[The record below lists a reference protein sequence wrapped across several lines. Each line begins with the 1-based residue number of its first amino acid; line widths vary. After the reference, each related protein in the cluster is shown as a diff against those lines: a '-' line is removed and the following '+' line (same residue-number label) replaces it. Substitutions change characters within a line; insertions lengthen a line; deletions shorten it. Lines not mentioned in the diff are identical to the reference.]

1 MPEGWLLDVHSSR
14 TGDSVVLWLKERGGK
29 VHRREVPWSPPF
41 YATGPPD
48 RLEDLARCLEGD
60 GRRDLLALGWSE
72 VRTSLFEPTDVLH
85 RALAISPLPHGARK
99 SLAGEIDAR
108 GGFTTFQL
116 FDVDLSAPQL
126 FYLDRGL
133 YPFAPVVWS
142 GSEVLA
148 KETPETM
155 DYEPPPLT
163 GLRMEVEVVGHQAGR
178 PPREED
184 PVSRVKLGDQVLQG
198 SDEAATLQ
206 ALQEEL
212 RRQDP
217 DILWTHGGDAF
228 DLPHLYRRARAHGWT
243 EEAFTLGREPT
254 PFRLHQ
260 KGMTFES
267 YGRVLHRA
275 PMHFLS
281 GRFHLDVHESFVQD
295 VGLLG
300 FVDTS
305 RLSRLG
311 LQTIVRQSPGTAFSA
326 MELARALEGGVHIPW
341 KKNLPEREKTA
352 AELVAADRGG
362 FILTPPVGV
371 EEGIDEFDFASLFP
385 SIMVRHNLSLETLDC
400 PCCPDSPHVA
410 PGLGYRSCT
419 LRQGVVPRTIGPL
432 VQRRLH
438 YKARKKQTTGAE
450 RERYDALGKAWKW
463 VLVTSFGYQGYRN
476 ARFGRI
482 ECHEAINA
490 YAREVLVQLT
500 EIAREGGWEV
510 VHGIVDSLW
519 LRPPK
524 GGDPEAFARR
534 VTERTGLPLGYE
546 GRYRWIVFLPN
557 REHGLGVAQRY
568 YGRYTGGEFK
578 LRGIETRRG
587 DAPPFVQHIQEEA
600 LDVLGEAEDASGFR
614 ARIPAA
620 LEVGRKHAEKLAEG
634 NWPREELLLTHRIAQ
649 ALEAYRVY
657 SDGVAALRRLKEA
670 GIVREAGEDVSYL
683 IRDHRARD
691 YRARAV
697 PAELLAGDEPYDVDA
712 YVELLARSF
721 ETLFL
726 PFGYDLPKILELWGW
741 GAKERR
747 GPRVEYRSLERPG
760 QRRLTE
766 PFEEGARHD
775 GAGNAPA

>member
-29 VHRREVPWSPPF
+29 AQRVEVPWSPPF
-41 YATGPPD
+41 YVTGPAD
-48 RLEDLARCLEGD
+48 RLEDLAHDLSGE
-60 GRRDLLALGWSE
+60 RRELLALGWSE
-72 VRTSLFEPTDVLH
+72 IRTSLFDAADVRR
-85 RALAISPLPHGARK
+85 RALAIAPIPHGARK

-108 GGFTTFQL
+108 GGFTTFHL

-142 GSEVLA
+142 GAEVLA
-148 KETPETM
+148 KAPPETM
-155 DYEPPPLT
+155 DYEAPPLT
-163 GLRMEVEVVGHQAGR
+163 GLRLAVEVAGGRPGR
-178 PPREED
+178 PPQEED
-184 PVSRVKLGDQVLQG
+184 PVARVTLDGVALEGK
-198 SDEAATLQ
+198 DEEATL
-206 ALQEEL
+206 ALLQEEL

-217 DILWTHGGDAF
+217 DILWTHGGDEF
-228 DLPHLYRRARAHGWT
+228 HLPHLYRRALAHGWN

-260 KGMTFES
+260 RGQTFES
-267 YGRVLHRA
+267 YGRILHRS

-295 VGLLG
+295 VGLAG
-300 FVDTS
+300 FIDTS

-326 MELARALEGGVHIPW
+326 MELARALEVGVHIPW

-371 EEGIDEFDFASLFP
+371 EEGVDEFDFASLFP

-419 LRQGVVPRTIGPL
+419 LRQGVVPRTIAPL
-432 VQRRLH
+432 VERRLH
-438 YKARKKQTTGAE
+438 FKAQKKRTTGAE

-490 YAREVLVQLT
+490 YAREVLVELT
-500 EIAREGGWEV
+500 RIAREGGWEV

-568 YGRYTGGEFK
+568 YGRYAHGEFK
-578 LRGIETRRG
+578 LRGIEMRRG
-587 DAPPFVQHIQEEA
+587 DACTFVQHVQGEA
-600 LDVLGEAEDASGFR
+600 LDLLGEAEDAAGFR

-620 LEVGRKHAEKLAEG
+620 LELGQQKAQKLSEG

-649 ALEAYRVY
+649 PLEAYRVY

-670 GIVREAGEDVSYL
+670 GVVREAGEDLSYL
-683 IRDHRARD
+683 IRDHGARD

-697 PAELLAGDEPYDVDA
+697 PAELLEGDEPYDVAA

-726 PFGYDLPKILELWGW
+726 PFGWDLDRILTLWGW
-741 GAKERR
+741 GRAKARDEPKGR
-747 GPRVEYRSLERPG
+747 YRSLERPG
-760 QRRLTE
+760 QMRLE
-766 PFEEGARHD
+766 DVLA
-775 GAGNAPA
+775 